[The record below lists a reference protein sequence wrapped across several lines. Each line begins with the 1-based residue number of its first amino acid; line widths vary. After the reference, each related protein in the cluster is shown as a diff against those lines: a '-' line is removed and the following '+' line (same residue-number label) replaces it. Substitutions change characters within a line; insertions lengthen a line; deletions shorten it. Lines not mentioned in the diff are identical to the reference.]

1 MIGFVNLVKALE
13 KMVKNCVV
21 IYVNAEEVQWFILSI
36 KIFQITIQK
45 ITQLKFSKFLSLIN
59 SITINLLINNQM
71 VKQIIKN
78 YYYK

>member
-1 MIGFVNLVKALE
+1 
-13 KMVKNCVV
+13 MVKNCVV
-21 IYVNAEEVQWFILSI
+21 IYVNAEEVQWFILNT

-45 ITQLKFSKFLSLIN
+45 ITRLKFSKFLSLIN